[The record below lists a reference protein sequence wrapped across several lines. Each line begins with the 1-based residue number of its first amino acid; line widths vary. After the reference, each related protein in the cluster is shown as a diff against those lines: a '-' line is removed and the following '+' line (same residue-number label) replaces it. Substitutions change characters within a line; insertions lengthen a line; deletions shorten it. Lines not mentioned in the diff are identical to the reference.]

1 MIIIRN
7 IQILGIFMIIGLFY
21 FLFPTNNS
29 GIDAYAY
36 AAQVKYSKDLFQ
48 PHHLLHNP
56 LNFFILEILSF
67 LNIRIDPLLLGKVLN
82 SLFAVSSGYVL
93 YLILSFFNQ
102 GKTVNLLFVLIVC
115 FSFNT
120 WRFGTENEV
129 YIEPVFFSLL
139 GSYFFLKY
147 IKSEHIKYVWLT
159 GIFSATACLFHQIHF
174 FWWFGL
180 SIGWFFYKNYLR
192 NVFIYFGLAAIVPLI
207 YIAVIY
213 YYLNQDVTFENALHF
228 TLRDYFK
235 GTADS
240 NFSLK
245 ALIMIP
251 ISFIRSFIQVHP
263 VILALIKSNWFF
275 CLPLILF
282 ALILMYALK
291 TKAFRIKKISS
302 QYPGFHQGHI
312 IILILHLL
320 FAVYAKGNVEFMV
333 MIPFLAAILM
343 VNRIKFTPAFL
354 MCTVLI
360 LFIWNFSYGIF
371 PNHYYKMNHDER
383 FLNYMIKNPEKIYV
397 LKNYDTRSKYF
408 YLTGKDDNENLL
420 IFEKLRI
427 HEVDSLIQKN
437 KSIITDVIDYP
448 EILNRQKIMNGHED
462 DFFHTYSKDLIFQ
475 FPGFYG
481 ETSVYEVRK

>member
-1 MIIIRN
+1 M
-7 IQILGIFMIIGLFY
+7 
-21 FLFPTNNS
+21 
-29 GIDAYAY
+29 
-36 AAQVKYSKDLFQ
+36 
-48 PHHLLHNP
+48 
-56 LNFFILEILSF
+56 
-67 LNIRIDPLLLGKVLN
+67 
-82 SLFAVSSGYVL
+82 
-93 YLILSFFNQ
+93 
-102 GKTVNLLFVLIVC
+102 FVLIVC

-129 YIEPVFFSLL
+129 YMEPVFFSLL

-240 NFSLK
+240 NLSLK
-245 ALIMIP
+245 ALLMIP
-251 ISFIRSFIQVHP
+251 ISIVRSFIQVHP
-263 VILALIKSNWFF
+263 VIPALIKTNGLYLLPFF
-275 CLPLILF
+275 LIPLILLS
-282 ALILMYALK
+282 ALRS
-291 TKAFRIKKISS
+291 KAYRIRRVST
-302 QYPGFHQGHI
+302 QYPGFHKAHI
-312 IILILHLL
+312 IILILQLL
-320 FAVYAKGNVEFMV
+320 FAFYANGNVEFMV
-333 MIPFLAAILM
+333 MIPFLAAILI
-343 VNRIKFTPAFL
+343 VNRLKFTPAFL
-354 MCTVLI
+354 KYAVLI

-371 PNHYYKMNHDER
+371 PNHYYKFNHEEKLLD
-383 FLNYMIKNPEKIYV
+383 YMLKNPKKIFV
-397 LKNYDTRSKYF
+397 LKNYVTRSKYF

-420 IFEKLRI
+420 ISEKLSLN
-427 HEVDSLIQKN
+427 ELDSLIRKHHN
-437 KSIITDVIDYP
+437 IITDVIDYP
-448 EILNRQKIMNGHED
+448 EILNREKIMNGHED
-462 DFFHTYSKDLIFQ
+462 DYFHSYSKYLIFK
-475 FPGFYG
+475 FPGLYG